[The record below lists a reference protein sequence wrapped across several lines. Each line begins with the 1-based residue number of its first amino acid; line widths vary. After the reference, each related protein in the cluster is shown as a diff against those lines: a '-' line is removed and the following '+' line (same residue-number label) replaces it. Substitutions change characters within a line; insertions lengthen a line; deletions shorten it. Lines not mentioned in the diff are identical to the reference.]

1 MIFVTLNKFRR
12 KPTKEMIAESQSLIE
27 QAAREGVK
35 ILNLYWTFGQ
45 YDSVSI
51 IEAPDEKTYMKAIL
65 RWGDMLSTETLV
77 AVPREEA
84 RKLVE

>member
-84 RKLVE
+84 GKLVE